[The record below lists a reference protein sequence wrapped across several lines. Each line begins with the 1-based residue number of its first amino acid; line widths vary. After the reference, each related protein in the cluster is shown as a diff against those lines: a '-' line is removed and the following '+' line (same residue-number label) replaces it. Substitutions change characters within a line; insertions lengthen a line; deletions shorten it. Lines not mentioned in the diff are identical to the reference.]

1 MSEMSVKVAIA
12 GAAGRMGQALVRCSQ
27 TLDGVTLT
35 GAIEHASHPQLGE
48 DAGVIAGMEPLGIL
62 LSADFNAAAQDADV
76 VIDFSLHDAVPGHAR
91 SAANCGCA
99 LVVGTTGVSEDEA
112 VVLREASEKVAV
124 VWAPNMSPGVNLLF
138 AMAERASALLG
149 PSYRV
154 TIDDTHHIHKKDAPS
169 GTALRLGE
177 KVAEGAGVNFADVY
191 VHDEGG
197 TASNYPAGS
206 VAIRSFREGEVVGD
220 HTVCFD
226 GAGES
231 VSLTHHAKSRDAF
244 AIGALQ
250 AALWVVSKP
259 ARLYDMQDVLG
270 LRAL

>member
-1 MSEMSVKVAIA
+1 MSRDAVKVVIA
-12 GAAGRMGQALVRCSQ
+12 GAAGRMGQALIRC
-27 TLDGVTLT
+27 TRKIDGLVLV
-35 GAIEHASHPQLGE
+35 GAVEHDGHGQLGE
-48 DAGVIAGMEPLGIL
+48 DVGVIAGTDSVGVA
-62 LSADFNAAAQDADV
+62 LSADFASAVASADV
-76 VIDFSLHDAVPGHAR
+76 AVDFSLHDAVPGHAR
-91 SAANCGCA
+91 IAARAGCA

-112 VVLREASEKVAV
+112 SVLQEAAGTVPV

-138 AMAERASALLG
+138 AMAERAAALLG

-154 TIDDTHHIHKKDAPS
+154 TIDDTHHIHKQDAPS

-177 KVAEGAGVNFADVY
+177 KVAEGAGVAFADVY

-197 TASNYPAGS
+197 KQDRYPDGS
-206 VAIRSFREGEVVGD
+206 IAIRSFREGEVVGD

-226 GAGES
+226 GIGER

-244 AIGALQ
+244 ALGALQ
-250 AALWVVSKP
+250 AALWVVDKSP
-259 ARLYDMQDVLG
+259 RLYDMQDVLG